1 MRYDEKEPRTEEQPK
16 QVPGHPQ
23 QDLLAPW
30 IAFDPEKIHTPIK
43 LARSHVSQGFASVS
57 P

>member
-23 QDLLAPW
+23 ENLLAPW
-30 IAFDPEKIHTPIK
+30 IAFNPEKIHTPIK
-43 LARSHVSQGFASVS
+43 LAGSRVSQGSASAS